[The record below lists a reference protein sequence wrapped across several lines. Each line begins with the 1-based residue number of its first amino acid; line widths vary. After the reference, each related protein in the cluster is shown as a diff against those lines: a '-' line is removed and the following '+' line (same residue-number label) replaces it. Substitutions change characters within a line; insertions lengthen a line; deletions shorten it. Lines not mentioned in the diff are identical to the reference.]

1 MFVKRMSLLWFV
13 VAGLAFALAFSSP
26 RAAGSSETA
35 DRYVV
40 KPGDTLWQIA
50 ADRYDGDPRG
60 TVWRLQ
66 VLNDLTSSGLVPG
79 MILNLP
85 P

>member
-1 MFVKRMSLLWFV
+1 MFVKRMSVVWFV
-13 VAGLAFALAFSSP
+13 VAGLCLAFAFSSP

-40 KPGDTLWQIA
+40 KPGDTLWEIA

-66 VLNDLTSSGLVPG
+66 ELNDLRSPALVPG
-79 MILNLP
+79 MVLYLP
-85 P
+85 S